1 MSRYVFGRNA
11 VQGSLANEGK
21 QALRLH
27 VLKLGKEADAAVA
40 QAKALKIKVEVKDR
54 AWFAKLAKNS
64 PHQGLVLELPDFEYA
79 ALEDLLK
86 RAPAQSVLVML
97 DQVED
102 PHNLGAIARSAEGA
116 GALGLVITNDRS
128 VQVTPIAEKAAS
140 GALSRLPVAKVVN
153 LSRALEQAKAAGF
166 WIYGMAGEAKQSLYD
181 EKLEGKVCLVLGAEG
196 KGLRDGV
203 GKHCDQLLRIPM
215 AGTQSSL
222 NVSVA
227 AGIALFEVLRRR
239 KPNQAAKP

>member
-1 MSRYVFGRNA
+1 MFGRNA

-21 QALRLH
+21 KATRLH
-27 VLKLGKEADAAVA
+27 VLKLGKEAEAAVA

-54 AWFAKLAKNS
+54 AWFSKLSKNS
-64 PHQGLVLELPDFEYA
+64 PHQGLVLELPDFEYV

-86 RAPAQSVLVML
+86 KAPAQTVLVML

-102 PHNLGAIARSAEGA
+102 PHNLGALARSADGA
-116 GALGLVITNDRS
+116 GALGMVITNDRS

-140 GALSRLPVAKVVN
+140 GALSRLPVAKVIN
-153 LSRALEQAKAAGF
+153 LSRALEAAKAAGF
-166 WIYGMAGEAKQSLYD
+166 WIYGLDGDAKASLYD
-181 EKLEGKVCLVLGAEG
+181 EKLAGKVCLVLGAEG

-203 GKHCDQLLRIPM
+203 GKHCDKLLKIPM
-215 AGTQSSL
+215 TGTVGSL

-227 AGIALFEVLRRR
+227 GGIAMFEAVRQRT
-239 KPNQAAKP
+239 AKA

>member
-1 MSRYVFGRNA
+1 MARYVFGRNA

-21 QALRLH
+21 KATRLH
-27 VLKLGKEADAAVA
+27 VLKLGKEAEAAVA

-54 AWFAKLAKNS
+54 AWFSKLSKNS
-64 PHQGLVLELPDFEYA
+64 PHQGLVLELPDFEYV

-86 RAPAQSVLVML
+86 KAPAQTVLVML

-102 PHNLGAIARSAEGA
+102 PHNLGALARSADGA
-116 GALGLVITNDRS
+116 GALGMVITNDRS

-140 GALSRLPVAKVVN
+140 GALSRLPVAKVIN
-153 LSRALEQAKAAGF
+153 LSRALEAAKAAGF
-166 WIYGMAGEAKQSLYD
+166 WIYGLDGDAKASLYD
-181 EKLEGKVCLVLGAEG
+181 EKLAGKVCLVLGAEG

-203 GKHCDQLLRIPM
+203 GKHCDKLLKIPM
-215 AGTQSSL
+215 TGTVGSL

-227 AGIALFEVLRRR
+227 GGIAMFEAVRQRT
-239 KPNQAAKP
+239 AKA